1 MKTRIN
7 SNYNKKVLVK
17 GDSLSDV
24 NTLTENEIMLYT
36 EQKDNEPVTKV
47 VPSKIITKING
58 ETKSYKVGETKIIK
72 NDTTSFY
79 GKDIYPIYI
88 YSASKLLYVERY
100 KSDNALTRY
109 EIACKVHIDNLLR
122 KKIKRFYLLF
132 YMPELWRDYIMN
144 ISLLIE
150 ER

>member
-1 MKTRIN
+1 MEKPR
-7 SNYNKKVLVK
+7 V
-17 GDSLSDV
+17 
-24 NTLTENEIMLYT
+24 
-36 EQKDNEPVTKV
+36 
-47 VPSKIITKING
+47 
-58 ETKSYKVGETKIIK
+58 IK

-122 KKIKRFYLLF
+122 KKS
-132 YMPELWRDYIMN
+132 RDFIYYSICQN
-144 ISLLIE
+144 YGATTL
-150 ER
+150 